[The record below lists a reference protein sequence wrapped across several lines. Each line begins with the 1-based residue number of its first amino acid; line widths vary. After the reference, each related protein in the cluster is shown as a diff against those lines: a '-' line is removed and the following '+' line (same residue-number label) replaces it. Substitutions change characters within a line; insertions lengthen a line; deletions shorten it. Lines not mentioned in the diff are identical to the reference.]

1 MSTIIR
7 PKLIVILGPT
17 ASGKT
22 DLSIKLAQKFKG
34 EVVSADSRQIYK
46 YLDLGTGKITEK
58 EKEGIP
64 HHLLDIILPSKKYSS
79 GAYQKKA
86 YQAIEKILKSK
97 KTPFLVG
104 GSAFYLY
111 SVADGW
117 EFPKT
122 KTDWKL
128 RKELEKKTTDE
139 LLEMLISMDPKRAQ
153 AIEQKNP
160 RRLIRAI
167 EIATQLGS
175 VPERKNNPKYAC
187 LLIGIKRS
195 DEELKTLIKNRI
207 YVRIQKG
214 MIKEVE
220 NLLKKKILTH
230 KRAQELGLEYK
241 WISNFLKEE
250 IGQDEMVEGLTS
262 DIWKF
267 SRHQLNWFNKDKRIH
282 WVKNQKEAESLIKKF
297 I

>member
-1 MSTIIR
+1 MIKQL
-7 PKLIVILGPT
+7 PKIIVILGPT

-22 DLSIKLAQKFKG
+22 DLSVKLAQKFKG
-34 EVVSADSRQIYK
+34 EIVSADSRQIYK
-46 YLDLGTGKITEK
+46 YLDLGTGKITKNEM
-58 EKEGIP
+58 EGIP

-79 GAYQKKA
+79 GQYQKKA
-86 YQAIEKILKSK
+86 YQAIDKIIKAK
-97 KTPFLVG
+97 KIPFLVG

-139 LLEMLISMDPKRAQ
+139 LLEMLIGMDPKRAQ

-175 VPERKNNPKYAC
+175 VPERKNNPKYDS
-187 LLIGIKRS
+187 LFIGIKRS
-195 DEELKTLIKNRI
+195 DDELKTLIKNRI
-207 YVRIQKG
+207 YVRVQKG

-220 NLLKKKILTH
+220 NLIKKKILTH

-241 WISNFLKEE
+241 WISSLLKEE
-250 IGQDEMVEGLTS
+250 IGQDQMVEGLTS

-267 SRHQLNWFNKDKRIH
+267 SRHQMNWFNKDKRIL
-282 WVKNQKEAESLIKKF
+282 WVKNQKEAENLIKKF

>member
-1 MSTIIR
+1 METKKKEKI
-7 PKLIVILGPT
+7 IVILGPT

-22 DLSIKLAQKFKG
+22 ALSVKLAKKFKG
-34 EVVSADSRQIYK
+34 EIVSADSRQIYK
-46 YLDLGTGKITEK
+46 YLDLGTGKIIEK
-58 EKEGIP
+58 EKEGIS
-64 HHLLDIILPSKKYSS
+64 HYLLDIILPSKKYSS

-86 YQAIEKILKSK
+86 YQAIEKIVKNK

-111 SVADGW
+111 AVIDGW

-122 KTDWKL
+122 KVDWKL

-139 LLEMLISMDPKRAQ
+139 LLEMLISLDPKRAQ
-153 AIEQKNP
+153 SIEQRNP

-167 EIATQLGS
+167 EIAKQLGT
-175 VPERKNNPKYAC
+175 VPERKNNPKYDC
-187 LLIGIKRS
+187 LSIGIKHN
-195 DEELKTLIKNRI
+195 DDELKTLIKNRI
-207 YVRIQKG
+207 QARIHQG

-220 NLLKKKILTH
+220 VLLKKKILTH

-241 WISNFLKEE
+241 WISNFLKGE
-250 IGQDEMVEGLTS
+250 IGQEEMIQGLAA
-262 DIWKF
+262 DIWRF
-267 SRHQLNWFNKDKRIH
+267 SRHQMNWFNKDKRIH
-282 WVKNQKEAESLIKKF
+282 WVKNQKEAEILIKKF